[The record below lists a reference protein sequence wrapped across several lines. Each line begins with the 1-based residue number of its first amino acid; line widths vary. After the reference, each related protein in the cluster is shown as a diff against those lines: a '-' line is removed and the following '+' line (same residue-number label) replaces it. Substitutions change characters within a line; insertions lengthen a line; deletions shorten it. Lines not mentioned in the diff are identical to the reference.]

1 MLSRPTY
8 SRRSHDHRR
17 RPRRPRCRRHGRLRG
32 RGSRRGNRVVVV
44 TVAAIV

>member
-17 RPRRPRCRRHGRLRG
+17 RPRRPRCRHGRLRG